1 MRLYEFE
8 GKKLLASAGFAV
20 PVAQIIS
27 SNSLVDVSKL
37 SFPIFAKVQVLGGNR
52 AQRSGV
58 VRFEKGQEQE
68 AKKTI
73 HEWLN
78 NGWNGEKIEYL
89 LIEQAIQNIKKEH
102 YFALRWDT
110 TTRGPVVLYSA
121 HGGSGIEQRQKRE
134 KAKSEQTLETYRI
147 DMRLVDHSLQ
157 EIAKKIFAH
166 NTHGNDILKKLWQT
180 FYTNDATLVEINPLF
195 ELTDETFVAGDAK
208 IDLDDLAAFR
218 HPEWESYPKRTA
230 FARLPTAM
238 EEEAKNINAMDHRGV
253 AGASFFEFD
262 GDIGIMASGGGASLL
277 VMDAL
282 MASGLKPANYTEYSG
297 NPSREKVAA
306 LTTLVVSKPGLK
318 GLLVIG
324 GNANFTDIFE
334 TLAGV
339 MDGLESAKPKVE
351 FPIVVRRGGPRWQ
364 EAFEMVRKRA
374 IQNQLHVTLFGP
386 ETSML
391 EAVPALVKK
400 VGLNTDTKHK
410 K

>member
-8 GKKLLASAGFAV
+8 GKKLLSTAGFV
-20 PVAQIIS
+20 IPIAQIVS
-27 SNSLVDVSKL
+27 SDSLMVDFSTFT
-37 SFPIFAKVQVLGGNR
+37 FPIFAKVQILGGNR
-52 AQRSGV
+52 AQRGGV
-58 VRFEKGQEQE
+58 MRFEEKQKQE
-68 AKKTI
+68 AKNTI
-73 HEWLN
+73 EEWLK
-78 NGWNGEKIEYL
+78 NGWNGEKIEYV
-89 LIEQAIQNIKKEH
+89 LIEQSIQNIKKEH
-102 YFALRWDT
+102 YIATRWDT
-110 TTRGPVVLYSA
+110 VTRGPVVLYNA
-121 HGGSGIEQRQKRE
+121 QGGSGIEQRQKRE
-134 KAKSEQTLETYRI
+134 KEKEEHTLETYPI
-147 DMRLVDHSLQ
+147 DIKFADQALQ
-157 EIAKKIFAH
+157 EIAIKIFPH
-166 NTHGNDILKKLWQT
+166 NTHGKYIFQKLWQV

-195 ELTDETFVAGDAK
+195 ELTDGTFVAGDAK
-208 IDLDDLAAFR
+208 IDLDELAAFR
-218 HPEWESYPKRTA
+218 HHEWETYPRRTA

-306 LTTLVVSKPGLK
+306 LTKLVVSKPGLK

-339 MDGLESAKPKVE
+339 MDGLESIKPKIE

-364 EAFEMVRKRA
+364 EAFEMVRERGMK
-374 IQNQLHVTLFGP
+374 NNLDVTLFGP

-400 VGLNTDTKHK
+400 VGSKQK

>member
-8 GKKLLASAGFAV
+8 GKKLLVAAGF
-20 PVAQIIS
+20 VAPS
-27 SNSLVDVSKL
+27 SQMMSCDSLLEDISKL
-37 SFPIFAKVQVLGGNR
+37 SFPFFAKVQILGGNR
-52 AQRSGV
+52 AQRGGV
-58 VRFEKGQEQE
+58 VRFEKEQKQE
-68 AKKTI
+68 AVKTI

-78 NGWNGEKIEYL
+78 NGWNGEKIEYI

-102 YFALRWDT
+102 YLALRWDT
-110 TTRGPVVLYSA
+110 TTRGPAVLYSVY
-121 HGGSGIEQRQKRE
+121 GGSGIEERQKRE
-134 KAKSEQTLETYRI
+134 KAKTEHSLRTYPI
-147 DMRLVDHSLQ
+147 DIKFADQSLQ
-157 EIAKKIFAH
+157 EIATKIFPH
-166 NTHGNDILKKLWQT
+166 NTNGKGILQKLWQA
-180 FYTNDATLVEINPLF
+180 FYTNDATLVEMNPLF
-195 ELTDETFVAGDAK
+195 ELTDGTFVAGDAK

-218 HPEWESYPKRTA
+218 HREWEPYPKRTP
-230 FARLPTAM
+230 FSRLPTAM

-282 MASGLKPANYTEYSG
+282 MASGLKPTNYTEYSG

-306 LTTLVVSKPGLK
+306 LTKLVLSKPGLK

-339 MDGLESAKPKVE
+339 MDGLESIEPKIK

-374 IQNQLHVTLFGP
+374 AEKHLNITLFGP

-391 EAVPALVKK
+391 EAVPVFVKK
-400 VGLNTDTKHK
+400 VRES
-410 K
+410 